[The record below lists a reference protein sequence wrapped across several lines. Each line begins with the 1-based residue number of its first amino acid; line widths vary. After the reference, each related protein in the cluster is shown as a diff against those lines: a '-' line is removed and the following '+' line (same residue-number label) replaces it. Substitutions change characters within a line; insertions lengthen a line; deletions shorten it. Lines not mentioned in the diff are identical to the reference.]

1 MKIIST
7 FFLVTDLLNEIPLM
21 EMSISCDNLLC
32 DALGRAPS
40 CRIVV
45 YWRNIEVNVANKD
58 IPSSDWLNGRRKSLK
73 DASNKTDS
81 IKVTENLDTSEAS
94 KPKNFEDSLS
104 GTRTSQARPTYHRQ
118 HSNPVWQKYSM
129 TEIVEVSSFPCYHV
143 NLCFVFAYYTC
154 ASL

>member
-1 MKIIST
+1 
-7 FFLVTDLLNEIPLM
+7 M

-40 CRIVV
+40 CRVVV
-45 YWRNIEVNVANKD
+45 YWRNLDVNVANKD
-58 IPSSDWLNGRRKSLK
+58 IANSDWLNSRRKSLK

-81 IKVTENLDTSEAS
+81 IKLTENLDTSEGT

-104 GTRTSQARPTYHRQ
+104 GTRTSQPRPTYHRQ

-129 TEIVEVSSFPCYHV
+129 TEIVEVS
-143 NLCFVFAYYTC
+143 
-154 ASL
+154 